1 MPKTLTLKQVI
12 ALALVL
18 VVVAG
23 AVVLWREGKAKGVL
37 TSSMGALES
46 RLNAYKTDKAELVGL
61 LQQKAKEEAIELAK
75 RDKLAKEVTGLKSDI
90 SKLTSENITL
100 KGKLATMPDNDIV
113 LTMAKYIGKPNVA
126 LLGIGSFS
134 LTRPGAEN
142 TVSIFFDNDTNVAKI
157 LKLND
162 IIAKK
167 EDAETSF
174 KESLAKCNEK
184 VALVQVNAKKC
195 DDALVASQKVNSD
208 LKRALFWKKVETW
221 GERGLIFLAI
231 LGRILGII

>member
-61 LQQKAKEEAIELAK
+61 LQQKAKEEAIELSK

-90 SKLTSENITL
+90 VKLTSENITL
-100 KGKLATMPDNDIV
+100 KGQLAAMPDDDIV
-113 LTMAKYIGKPNVA
+113 LTMAKYIGKSNVA
-126 LLGIGSFS
+126 KLGIGSFS

-142 TVSIFFDNDTNVAKI
+142 SVSIFFDNDTNVAKI

-167 EDAETSF
+167 EDAEKSF
-174 KESLAKCNEK
+174 GESLQKAKE
-184 VALVQVNAKKC
+184 ATAAVQVDAKKC

-208 LKRALFWKKVETW
+208 LKRVLFWKKVETW
-221 GERGLIFLAI
+221 GERGLLLLLTIAKVI
-231 LGRILGII
+231 GII